1 MKDHIF
7 DELLRAERDRPLP
20 VCPSNLE
27 ANVLRRIR
35 LAADDTDEVS
45 VLDWMLGLLPQKGV
59 VFSVLTLA
67 VLLTATS
74 TMMIT
79 PNHALAADS
88 HSLAANA
95 LDFGVF
101 KETPVLNLDN

>member
-7 DELLRAERDRPLP
+7 EELLRAERDRPLP
-20 VCPSNLE
+20 VCPSNIE

-35 LAADDTDEVS
+35 LAANEDEVS
-45 VLDWMLGLLPQKGV
+45 ALDWILGLLPQKGF

-67 VLLTATS
+67 ILLSASS
-74 TMMIT
+74 TMMIVS
-79 PNHALAADS
+79 NSALAADS
-88 HSLAANA
+88 QNLASNA

-101 KETPVLNLDN
+101 KETPFFNLEN

>member
-7 DELLRAERDRPLP
+7 EELLQVERDRPLP
-20 VCPSNLE
+20 VCPANLE

-35 LAADDTDEVS
+35 LAANEDEVS

-59 VFSVLTLA
+59 EFSVLTLA

-74 TMMIT
+74 TMMIAS
-79 PNHALAADS
+79 NSALAADS
-88 HSLAANA
+88 QNLASNA

-101 KETPVLNLDN
+101 KETPFFNLEN